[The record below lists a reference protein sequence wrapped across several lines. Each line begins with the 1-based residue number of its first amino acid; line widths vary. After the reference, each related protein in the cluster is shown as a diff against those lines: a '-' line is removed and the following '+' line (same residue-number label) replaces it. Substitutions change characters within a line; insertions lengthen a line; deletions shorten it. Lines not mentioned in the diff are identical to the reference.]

1 MVSSPVSPLAF
12 AQPLRCPLPLLG
24 WEMSFSRALLPSGG
38 QVLLLLPE
46 SQAEPARSKQ
56 GIAAGRMEELE
67 PANHRKVSL
76 VPVIPYYQ
84 G

>member
-1 MVSSPVSPLAF
+1 M
-12 AQPLRCPLPLLG
+12 
-24 WEMSFSRALLPSGG
+24 
-38 QVLLLLPE
+38 LLLLPE

-56 GIAAGRMEELE
+56 GGAAGGKEGLE

>member
-1 MVSSPVSPLAF
+1 M
-12 AQPLRCPLPLLG
+12 LG

-38 QVLLLLPE
+38 QVLLPE

-56 GIAAGRMEELE
+56 GVAAGGKEELE

-76 VPVIPYYQ
+76 VQ
-84 G
+84 